1 MLLFSHP
8 VNEKRTEQGL
18 AAINGLWLWGGGSL
32 PELSNRHQFCLRGD
46 SLFIQ
51 GLARQSGCEIKNIPD
66 DMSTIFDDFTS
77 NKEQLIILEDA
88 RMALQSGNMDQGM
101 AALKKLENSVFRPL
115 LNLLKSKKLNSMSVV
130 DSPGY
135 VVNISTSGVNKWWRR
150 RNFDLNA

>member
-1 MLLFSHP
+1 
-8 VNEKRTEQGL
+8 
-18 AAINGLWLWGGGSL
+18 
-32 PELSNRHQFCLRGD
+32 
-46 SLFIQ
+46 
-51 GLARQSGCEIKNIPD
+51 
-66 DMSTIFDDFTS
+66 MSTIFDDFTS